1 MKLGDIIAL
10 AKMGFKKEDIDRYLS
25 METVADPE
33 STEPENGVKAL
44 PAGEPKERSPEPE
57 NIPKPEETADDHK
70 NEQIQALNEQIQ
82 ALEDQISDL
91 KKQLENAQ
99 KQNVNQNNSGGI
111 NEKSDQDILNDI
123 ARSFM

>member
-10 AKMGFKKEDIDRYLS
+10 AKMGFKKEDIERYLS

-33 STEPENGVKAL
+33 STETENGAKEL
-44 PAGEPKERSPEPE
+44 PAGEPEERSPEPE
-57 NIPKPEETADDHK
+57 NIPKPEETADDHT
-70 NEQIQALNEQIQ
+70 NEQIQ
-82 ALEDQISDL
+82 ALEEQISDL

-99 KQNVNQNNSGGI
+99 KQNINQNNSG
-111 NEKSDQDILNDI
+111 NTNVKSDQDILNDI